1 MKVYT
6 NLEIWM
12 AAGSQHLYGPETLKM
27 VDRDVRDIAEGIDAD
42 ERISAQV
49 ICKGVVTTPQ
59 EITDLCIQAS
69 SDDRCAGV
77 ILWMHTFSPS
87 KMWINGLKQLT
98 KPVVHLHTQYHRAIP
113 WDAIDMDYM
122 NLHQSAHGGREH
134 GYINAR
140 MHIDRKV
147 IAGYWKDAEVLER
160 LDAWMR
166 AAAAF
171 QDMQGA
177 KICRF
182 GDNMREVAV
191 TEGDKVAAQIQ
202 FGYDVYA
209 YGVSELA
216 EAVDAVGE
224 QEIQQLIESYL
235 SSYTLEQS
243 LRPGGPRHQSLE
255 DAARLEAGLE
265 DFLKAGGYT
274 AFTTNF
280 EDLHG
285 LSQLPGLACQR
296 MMEKGYGFGA
306 EGDWKTAALVRAMKV
321 MGKGKGRGTSFME
334 DYTYHLDRENQL
346 VMGAHMLEVCPSIAE
361 ETEVKLLIRP
371 LGIGGK
377 DDPVRMVFST
387 PAGPALNASI
397 MDMGNRF
404 RLLVNCVQ
412 TVEVTQETPNLPV
425 AKVLWKPLPD
435 LTTAAEAWILA
446 GGAHHTGFSKD
457 VTVQMLEDFARMTG
471 IEMLKI
477 DGGTT
482 IDHFT
487 KELHWNELY
496 YSMKAFSQ
504 GI

>member
-306 EGDWKTAALVRAMKV
+306 EG
-321 MGKGKGRGTSFME
+321 G
-334 DYTYHLDRENQL
+334 
-346 VMGAHMLEVCPSIAE
+346 
-361 ETEVKLLIRP
+361 
-371 LGIGGK
+371 
-377 DDPVRMVFST
+377 
-387 PAGPALNASI
+387 
-397 MDMGNRF
+397 
-404 RLLVNCVQ
+404 
-412 TVEVTQETPNLPV
+412 
-425 AKVLWKPLPD
+425 
-435 LTTAAEAWILA
+435 
-446 GGAHHTGFSKD
+446 
-457 VTVQMLEDFARMTG
+457 LEDRSPRSSH
-471 IEMLKI
+471 ES
-477 DGGTT
+477 DGEGQGER
-482 IDHFT
+482 HL
-487 KELHWNELY
+487 LHGRLY
-496 YSMKAFSQ
+496 VSS
-504 GI
+504 